1 MLEHLEKK
9 EKNQVKKEKK
19 NARLWWLKTRLV
31 NATACARAPGTE
43 KKKEEKIKNQRGKK
57 KKMQVTLVAE
67 ELKKPPHALEPCV
80 GSKKKRGKGK
90 KCKSPHVLE
99 HLYVFGK
106 KERKREREKGSQR

>member
-1 MLEHLEKK
+1 VLEHLEKK

-43 KKKEEKIKNQRGKK
+43 KKKEEKRKNQRGKK

-67 ELKKPPHALEPCV
+67 ELKKPPHALEPC
-80 GSKKKRGKGK
+80 G
-90 KCKSPHVLE
+90 E
-99 HLYVFGK
+99 
-106 KERKREREKGSQR
+106 